1 MSRVE
6 KIESEISKLS
16 AEELARLRNWFLEFD
31 ASAWD
36 HRFEADVKAGKLDGL
51 ADRALQDHAADKSRK
66 L

>member
-31 ASAWD
+31 ASA
-36 HRFEADVKAGKLDGL
+36 
-51 ADRALQDHAADKSRK
+51 
-66 L
+66 